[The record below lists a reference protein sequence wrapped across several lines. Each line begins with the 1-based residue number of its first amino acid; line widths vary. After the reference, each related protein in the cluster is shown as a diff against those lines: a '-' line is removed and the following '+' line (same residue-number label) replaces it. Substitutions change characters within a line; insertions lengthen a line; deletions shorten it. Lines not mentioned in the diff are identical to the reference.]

1 MSKEALQAQGFEPMP
16 GTKGV
21 FFKLEADIVYLAFDA
36 TKNFGP
42 SASGKTIAVA
52 STSGNKGIDTPVGE
66 IKIGLNAYHY

>member
-1 MSKEALQAQGFEPMP
+1 MKKAELIEQGYQPMP

-21 FFKLEADIVYLAFDA
+21 YVKTEGDIVHLAFDA
-36 TKNFGP
+36 GQNFGP
-42 SASGKTIAVA
+42 SSSGKTITVC